1 MSKNKIIQSALVAIL
16 AFSTYHTVRDILQI
30 YGAHNIFADWLHWEH
45 RWCKP
50 YCDYVLFPPE
60 LFNIAAIGI
69 ILKRGKLGILG
80 ILVFATIPYLFYA
93 WLAK

>member
-1 MSKNKIIQSALVAIL
+1 MNKDKIIQSALVAIL
-16 AFSTYHTVRDILQI
+16 AFSAYHTVRDILQI
-30 YGAHNIFADWLHWEH
+30 YGVHSIFADWLHWEH

-50 YCDYVLFPPE
+50 YCDYALFPPE
-60 LFNIAAIGI
+60 LFNIVAIGI
-69 ILKRGKLGILG
+69 ILKRGKFGILG